1 MPIYSKTHNYLEID
15 NGREG
20 NAQTKTPC
28 TNTSPAAVGSF
39 EVRYLASSDGV
50 RSLNNCLYTFG
61 LYYKAMKKT
70 GNITDLV
77 GLACVLSARNGANR
91 KIPARICADT
101 GMGKRRNMG
110 QHGGCPTIKNYRIA
124 IGLPGEPVAPLRRSG
139 AKLKANS

>member
-1 MPIYSKTHNYLEID
+1 MGE
-15 NGREG
+15 RETPKQKPQ
-20 NAQTKTPC
+20 AQTPRQQRWVRSRLD
-28 TNTSPAAVGSF
+28 TSPAAVKVG
-39 EVRYLASSDGV
+39 
-50 RSLNNCLYTFG
+50 SLNNCLYTFG
-61 LYYKAMKKT
+61 LYYKTMKKT